1 MSYYLTPRAIN
12 KINETLGLKLK
23 FEDRNFNIL
32 IYIYEHADEYK
43 ACDDYEFI
51 EIVKFLTEYDF
62 KMLWDA
68 RIYII
73 EKQKED
79 DYRIG
84 DSVLCEVI
92 PEIADIVEKNNKMDD
107 RYLRLLIKRLK
118 DIQTPNYKF
127 ILKRYEKIYNK
138 YFKIRD
144 MDELKK

>member
-1 MSYYLTPRAIN
+1 MSYYLTPRVIN
-12 KINETLGLKLK
+12 KINETLGLKIK

-43 ACDDYEFI
+43 KCDDFELI

-73 EKQKED
+73 ENQKD
-79 DYRIG
+79 DSKVG
-84 DSVLCEVI
+84 DVELCEII
-92 PEIADIVEKNNKMDD
+92 PEIADIVNNNDKLDD
-107 RYLRLLIKRLK
+107 RNLRLLIKRLK
-118 DIQTPNYKF
+118 DIQTPNFKF
-127 ILKRYEKIYNK
+127 ILKKYEKIYNK

-144 MDELKK
+144 IDELKK